1 MHCRYVRVRAKC
13 SKTAADWQMQFTQ
26 HVTNTIPNLY
36 QYVVYPNGSNATDI
50 ANCENF
56 QPGYY
61 GGIVCIIIII
71 IEEEEEEKKKKRRRE
86 EEKKKRRRRRWGS
99 RLEAL
104 RLHSV
109 FVRLQSSFSSSCL
122 VKLRVGHFAR
132 RTRSASICEGF
143 CVFLR
148 GIDVVPAA
156 KAERRAVVVEIY

>member
-50 ANCENF
+50 AKCENL

-71 IEEEEEEKKKKRRRE
+71 IITPNDNALPDDLRDQSLSADIFRKRLKTHLFRN
-86 EEKKKRRRRRWGS
+86 
-99 RLEAL
+99 AL
-104 RLHSV
+104 
-109 FVRLQSSFSSSCL
+109 
-122 VKLRVGHFAR
+122 GHVAH
-132 RTRSASICEGF
+132 
-143 CVFLR
+143 
-148 GIDVVPAA
+148 
-156 KAERRAVVVEIY
+156 

>member
-50 ANCENF
+50 ANCENL

-71 IEEEEEEKKKKRRRE
+71 IITMLFCYTTACRSLIARTEHHT
-86 EEKKKRRRRRWGS
+86 
-99 RLEAL
+99 L
-104 RLHSV
+104 
-109 FVRLQSSFSSSCL
+109 L
-122 VKLRVGHFAR
+122 VIF
-132 RTRSASICEGF
+132 INF
-143 CVFLR
+143 
-148 GIDVVPAA
+148 
-156 KAERRAVVVEIY
+156 